1 MSYTYPG
8 CDNEF
13 TKGDRMHKAIQNE
26 SILQNTIGN
35 YCTTISRVDNV
46 CFGQTRTVSLT
57 NVGSATTIWTSSS
70 NVRITS
76 STNTSAQIRA
86 LYSSSSGNGSITA
99 TLDGTTLQQYFR
111 VGSPSS
117 LNNLRITTTGNGN
130 YLFSN
135 IWQELLVFG
144 NGGGEIEWRL
154 STSVWTRNCGQNCIL
169 VYPAS
174 PDHTIIHDIIT
185 IGIRAKNDC
194 GHSDW
199 YYKNFRV
206 SETNPYSEETTFGEG
221 RPFGGG
227 RPSEGPSPFDGRR
240 NRRH

>member
-13 TKGDRMHKAIQNE
+13 TNGQGDRMRKAIQYK
-26 SILQNTIGN
+26 SILRNTIGN
-35 YCTTISRVDNV
+35 YCTTISRVDDNV

-99 TLDGTTLQQYFR
+99 TLDETTLREEFR
-111 VGSPSS
+111 VGKPSS
-117 LNNLRITTTGNGN
+117 NNLRITTTGNGN

-135 IWQELLVFG
+135 IWQELFVLG

-169 VYPAS
+169 VYS
-174 PDHTIIHDIIT
+174 TSTSH
-185 IGIRAKNDC
+185 GQGVLIRVRETNNC
-194 GHSDW
+194 GESDW
-199 YYKNFRV
+199 YYKEFTIHN
-206 SETNPYSEETTFGEG
+206 TT
-221 RPFGGG
+221 
-227 RPSEGPSPFDGRR
+227 SDEGPSPAHR
-240 NRRH
+240 